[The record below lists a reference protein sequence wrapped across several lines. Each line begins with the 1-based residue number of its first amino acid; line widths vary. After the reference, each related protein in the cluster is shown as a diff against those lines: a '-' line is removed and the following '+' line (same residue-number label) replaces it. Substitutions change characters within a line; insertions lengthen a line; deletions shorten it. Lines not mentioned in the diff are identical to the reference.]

1 MSSFVDTDDTT
12 IFLHDTHG
20 NSLFSEGQNTIR
32 VQLPPKY
39 TAGPNID
46 HLRVEGLALSSS
58 ASFRNPPHFMSLIP
72 DYSSG
77 RIGERDLR
85 DAQYETEAVLDHY
98 FYQNNVA
105 PFLCVRIMQRFSFS
119 NPSPRFV
126 ASCVEAFRAGL
137 YNSGSSTFGSSKYG
151 SLEAVV
157 AAILLDREAT
167 EGAVSVDPSY
177 GSIREP
183 ILRLMNLMR
192 SMDYQTAMPTPADGT
207 SLQTTYNVKLW
218 KIDEKIG
225 QG

>member
-1 MSSFVDTDDTT
+1 LLIYDD
-12 IFLHDTHG
+12 IHFFDHNAHDD
-20 NSLFSEGQNTIR
+20 LLVSEGQNTIR

-46 HLRVEGLALSSS
+46 HLRVEGLVKSCPY
-58 ASFRNPPHFMSLIP
+58 SFRNPPHFMTLIP

-77 RIGERDLR
+77 RIGERNLR
-85 DAQYETEAVLDHY
+85 DAEYETDAVLDHY

-126 ASCVEAFRAGL
+126 ASCVEAFRTGL
-137 YNSGSSTFGSSKYG
+137 YKSASFTFGSGKYG
-151 SLEAVV
+151 SLEAVA
-157 AAILLDREAT
+157 AAIFLDREAT

-192 SMDYQTAMPTPADGT
+192 SMEYQTSLPTPADGT

-218 KIDEKIG
+218 EIDEKIG

>member
-1 MSSFVDTDDTT
+1 
-12 IFLHDTHG
+12 LY
-20 NSLFSEGQNTIR
+20 SEGQNTIR

-39 TAGPNID
+39 TSGPNID
-46 HLRVEGLALSSS
+46 HLKVEGLVKSSPS
-58 ASFRNPPHFMSLIP
+58 SFRNPPHFMSLIP

-77 RIGERDLR
+77 RIGERNLR
-85 DAQYETEAVLDHY
+85 DAQYETDAVLDHY

-105 PFLCVRIMQRFSFS
+105 PFLCVRIMQRFSFA

-126 ASCVEAFRAGL
+126 ASCVEAFRTGL
-137 YNSGSSTFGSSKYG
+137 YNSGSSIFGSGKYG
-151 SLEAVV
+151 SLEAVA

-167 EGAVSVDPSY
+167 NGAVSVDPSY

-192 SMDYQTAMPTPADGT
+192 SMGYQTSIPITAEGT
-207 SLQTTYNVKLW
+207 TLQATYHVNLW
-218 KIDEKIG
+218 EIDEKIG